1 MTRWSRKKKHA
12 SDGESPHEPRPRIA
26 SPRVGYLRGPR
37 LGAWTYNLVH
47 TEALPVREVGM
58 MHCYA
63 GDLDLARR
71 YRDLGFLISVPGP
84 VTYANNTRGRGVA
97 AEVPLDRLL
106 VETEGAAHRAQ
117 VVRALRQHEAPRQAL
132 TSRIGRRQ
140 DDVLPLGGRSD
151 GRTRRRTRP
160 PSRAWRDG
168 PVTSSTRPSPIIQ
181 TRRPSRR
188 ASRYS
193 APVLMS
199 LPSCRAG
206 GGEELAASEKH
217 RPVPNGESNSRTVAP
232 MPPAVA
238 TVPPARSNGHG
249 RTRRAGDFMRQI
261 ADPDHRCATFD
272 DLERALFPFG
282 SA

>member
-1 MTRWSRKKKHA
+1 MNLVRGLLHREGAIIFAGATWAYFALLGA
-12 SDGESPHEPRPRIA
+12 SWIVYLALIVAPDVSA
-26 SPRVGYLRGPR
+26 VGYLRGPR

-71 YRDLGFLISVPGP
+71 YLDLGFLISVPGP

-106 VETEGAAHRAQ
+106 VETEAAAHRAR

-168 PVTSSTRPSPIIQ
+168 PVTSSTTLRP
-181 TRRPSRR
+181 
-188 ASRYS
+188 
-193 APVLMS
+193 
-199 LPSCRAG
+199 
-206 GGEELAASEKH
+206 
-217 RPVPNGESNSRTVAP
+217 
-232 MPPAVA
+232 
-238 TVPPARSNGHG
+238 
-249 RTRRAGDFMRQI
+249 
-261 ADPDHRCATFD
+261 
-272 DLERALFPFG
+272 
-282 SA
+282 